1 MKFGI
6 LALLPAAIGFAAPVA
21 AAQVADKTED
31 SAQDGPAAPKTTS
44 SAAPLAL
51 TSGASDHDFA
61 ACDGYAAP
69 RGKSDGI
76 ARETFMFGAASRSA
90 DIRRKSIYSFGER
103 GVAACERALGDA
115 RLIDGFWLRRANLL
129 QAQAVHAVAAGQPQ
143 RAFELTQ
150 ASDALGTA
158 HRDAYF
164 RQSIGV
170 GNRGVRAYALIALG
184 KSEEALAAIADM
196 RDARP
201 WSQSIRQLATRL
213 RLHLDKSF
221 AAQAAEM
228 KDAIPLS
235 PERGRALFWM
245 LFLDG
250 DMEAARAIAPTI
262 SFDLPKQRGGWT
274 LRGGEQ
280 SELEEIE
287 LRATVQG
294 AQAYAEAA
302 MGNTAWAKAA
312 LADARADLDEAMA
325 PPPPRAD
332 GKPPKKRDVEDH
344 ARRLPYA
351 RRAKS
356 EIGLWEAA
364 IDLRPTI
371 ATRSGDETH
380 AAFTGK
386 GLDKLP
392 IVVDIL
398 SNLRTDNAAEKA
410 EFEAVRTRLRNDYDA
425 ERVKAL
431 DFPAADLM
439 ALLPRPETPKIVPTL
454 KPAGDGYFLSD
465 SGLSRNQEGKSD
477 VWTIR
482 YTHNLAPIAAVEEL
496 AMLGAA
502 QTAQREGYD
511 SMILLSRL
519 SISRTTNI
527 SGMYVGSYQQNSGY
541 EAQMRVRFVNAGA
554 LPADLAGMGW
564 RLIPAQKVIAELSD
578 RYKTGGLTIAW

>member
-1 MKFGI
+1 MKIGI
-6 LALLPAAIGFAAPVA
+6 LVLLPAAMGLAAPGA
-21 AAQVADKTED
+21 AAQVADKSAD
-31 SAQDGPAAPKTTS
+31 SAQGGAANKTASPNAPPATN
-44 SAAPLAL
+44 SA
-51 TSGASDHDFA
+51 ASDHDFP
-61 ACDGYAAP
+61 ACDGYNAP

-76 ARETFMFGAASRSA
+76 ARETYMFGAASRSA

-103 GVAACERALGDA
+103 GFAACERALGDA
-115 RLIDGFWLRRANLL
+115 RLVDGFWLRRANLL
-129 QAQAVHAVAAGQPQ
+129 QAQAVHAIAAGRPE
-143 RAFELTQ
+143 RAIELTQ
-150 ASDALGTA
+150 TSDALGVA
-158 HRDAYF
+158 HRDGYF
-164 RQSIGV
+164 LQSIGV

-184 KSEEALAAIADM
+184 RREEALTAIADM
-196 RDARP
+196 RGARA
-201 WSQSIRQLATRL
+201 WSQSIQELATRL
-213 RLHLDKSF
+213 RMHLDKGF

-235 PERGRALFWM
+235 PEKGRALFWM
-245 LFLDG
+245 LFING
-250 DMEAARAIAPTI
+250 DLEAARAIAPTI

-274 LRGGEQ
+274 LRDGEQ

-302 MGNTAWAKAA
+302 AGNTAWAKAA
-312 LADARADLDEAMA
+312 LADAKADLEEAMA

-332 GKPPKKRDVEDH
+332 GKPPRKRDVEDH
-344 ARRLPYA
+344 TRRLPYA
-351 RRAKS
+351 RRAKH

-364 IDLRPTI
+364 IDLRPML
-371 ATRSGDETH
+371 ATRPGDETH
-380 AAFTGK
+380 AEFTGK
-386 GLDKLP
+386 GLGKLP
-392 IVVDIL
+392 IVIDIL
-398 SNLRTDNAAEKA
+398 SNLRTNNTAEKA
-410 EFEAVRTRLRNDYDA
+410 EIEALRTRLRGEFDA

-431 DFPAADLM
+431 EFSADDLM

-482 YTHNLAPIAAVEEL
+482 YTHNLAPMAAVEEL

-511 SMILLSRL
+511 SMLLLNRL

-527 SGMYVGSYQQNSGY
+527 SGLYVGSYQQNSGY
-541 EAQMRVRFVNAGA
+541 EAQMRVRFVRANA
-554 LPADLAGMGW
+554 LPAELAGMGW
-564 RLIPAQKVIAELSD
+564 RLIPAQKVIDELSD

>member
-1 MKFGI
+1 MKIGMM
-6 LALLPAAIGFAAPVA
+6 ALLPAAIGLAAPAIAAQAADETTASARGEAPPAPPVTPAASVA
-21 AAQVADKTED
+21 AASE
-31 SAQDGPAAPKTTS
+31 QDFS
-44 SAAPLAL
+44 
-51 TSGASDHDFA
+51 
-61 ACDGYAAP
+61 ACDGYNAP

-90 DIRRKSIYSFGER
+90 DIRRKDIYTFGER
-103 GVAACERALGDA
+103 GLAACERALHDA
-115 RLIDGFWLRRANLL
+115 RLIDAFWLRRANLL
-129 QAQAVHAVAAGQPQ
+129 QAQAVHAVWAGQAE
-143 RAFELTQ
+143 RAIALTG
-150 ASDALGTA
+150 ASDALGAA
-158 HRDAYF
+158 HKDGYF
-164 RQSIGV
+164 LQSIGV

-184 KSEEALAAIADM
+184 RRDEALAAIAEM
-196 RDARP
+196 RAGRP

-213 RLHLDKSF
+213 HMHLDKSF

-235 PERGRALFWM
+235 PESGRALFWM

-250 DMEAARAIAPTI
+250 DLEAARAIAPTI

-280 SELEEIE
+280 NELEEIE
-287 LRATVQG
+287 QRATVQG
-294 AQAYAEAA
+294 ARAYAEAA
-302 MGNTAWAKAA
+302 AGNTAWAKTA
-312 LADARADLDEAMA
+312 LAEAKADLDEAMA

-332 GKPPKKRDVEDH
+332 GKPPKKQDVEDH

-364 IDLRPTI
+364 IDLRPKI
-371 ATRSGDETH
+371 ATRPSDETH
-380 AAFTGK
+380 AEFIAK

-392 IVVDIL
+392 IVADIL
-398 SNLRTDNAAEKA
+398 ANLPTENAAEKA
-410 EFEAVRTRLRNDYDA
+410 ELDAVRARLRSNFDA

-431 DFPAADLM
+431 DFPAAELM
-439 ALLPRPETPKIVPTL
+439 ALLPRPETSKIVPTL

-477 VWTIR
+477 IWTIR

-502 QTAQREGYD
+502 QTARREGYD

-519 SISRTTNI
+519 SISRTTNV

-554 LPADLAGMGW
+554 LPADLAGMEW
-564 RLIPAQKVIAELSD
+564 RLIPAQKAIDQLSD